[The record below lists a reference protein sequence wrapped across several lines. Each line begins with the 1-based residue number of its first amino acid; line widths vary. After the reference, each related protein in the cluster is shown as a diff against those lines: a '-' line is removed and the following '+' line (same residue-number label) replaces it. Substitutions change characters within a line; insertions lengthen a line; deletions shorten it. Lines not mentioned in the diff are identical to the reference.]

1 MQINNQTA
9 DKKTHAAASLLLSSQ
24 ARRQQQ
30 IAAFLGN
37 GFLLAITSLSLLAVL
52 FIFIFIAR
60 DAFPFFQKE
69 GLREFFT
76 STHWYPSAAEPEFG
90 TLAIFYGSALV
101 TLGAILV
108 AVPLGIA
115 AALCLSDVIP
125 FALRQFVK
133 PIIEML
139 AAIPSVAYGFFA
151 LVVFAPLL
159 QQQGGQLLSVAV
171 WIIGLPVAALGIIVF
186 SDVVSDWFSDKLTN
200 ENCGSARQEPP
211 APPNHKTMAVRDA
224 RALPIEEIP
233 RRPDLRTFIRWG
245 IIIALG
251 CGAIMGLAL
260 ISKSL
265 TALRIASGTNAFNV
279 SIILGIMALPT
290 IVSVSEDAL
299 QAAGREL
306 REGSYALGATR
317 AETLM
322 KVVLPAASS
331 GILAAVILGIM
342 RAIGETMVVWMASGN
357 ASQIPQPWY
366 NFLDPVRTLT
376 ATIAGDMGEADQ
388 VTGSSRYHVL
398 FAMAF
403 CLLVFSFG
411 CNFASEWFIRRARKK
426 TGG

>member
-1 MQINNQTA
+1 MQTSVEIAGGKVQSP
-9 DKKTHAAASLLLSSQ
+9 SLLLSNR
-24 ARRQQQ
+24 ARLRQR
-30 IAAFLGN
+30 IAAVLGN
-37 GFLLAITSLSLLAVL
+37 GFLLAVTSFSMLAVL

-60 DAFPFFQKE
+60 DALPFFQHN

-76 STHWYPSAAEPEFG
+76 STHWYPSAGEPEFG
-90 TLAIFYGSALV
+90 ALAMFFGSAIV
-101 TLGAILV
+101 TFGAILV

-115 AALCLSDVIP
+115 AAVCLSDVIP

-159 QQQGGQLLSVAV
+159 QQQGGHLLAVAV
-171 WIIGLPVAALGIIVF
+171 WIIGLPSAVLVIIVL
-186 SDVVSDWFSDKLTN
+186 SDVAGDRLSDRFQSW
-200 ENCGSARQEPP
+200 A
-211 APPNHKTMAVRDA
+211 
-224 RALPIEEIP
+224 
-233 RRPDLRTFIRWG
+233 RWG
-245 IIIALG
+245 IIIILGSGALF
-251 CGAIMGLAL
+251 GLMV
-260 ISKSL
+260 IGKSL
-265 TALRIASGTNAFNV
+265 SALRIASGTNAFNV

-299 QAAGREL
+299 QSVGREL

-317 AETLM
+317 AETIV
-322 KVVLPAASS
+322 KIVLPAARS
-331 GILAAVILGIM
+331 GILAAVILGVM

-366 NFLDPVRTLT
+366 NMLDPVRTLT

-403 CLLVFSFG
+403 CLLVFSFV
-411 CNFASEWFIRRARKK
+411 CNLVSERFIRRSRQKA
-426 TGG
+426 GG